1 MPITNSPYFG
11 SGQLTREQF
20 LFYEM
25 RTTARLL
32 QETSNHKEVMD
43 RIVNENLFQY
53 PTERSVRQMVRT
65 CLKRLEALEDVEL
78 VQAVAEQPSNTA
90 KQICLYSMMK
100 KYRLIWDFMITVIGS
115 KYRQQDFSF
124 SRRDVLAF
132 FMQLQEQDSYVAGW
146 SEGTV
151 KRIVSVLINMMVENE
166 YIDNFKSD
174 RLNPVL
180 ISRILEDAIRESRQ
194 EIALQAFNCFE

>member
-1 MPITNSPYFG
+1 MPTTNSPYFG
-11 SGQLTREQF
+11 SGQRTREQF

-32 QETSNHKEVMD
+32 QETSSHKEVID

-78 VQAVAEQPSNTA
+78 VQAIAEQPSNTA

-132 FMQLQEQDSYVAGW
+132 IMQLQEQDSYVAGW

-151 KRIVSVLINMMVENE
+151 KKIVSVLINMMVENE
-166 YIDNFKSD
+166 YINNFKSD

>member
-32 QETSNHKEVMD
+32 QETSSHKEVMD

-65 CLKRLEALEDVEL
+65 CLKRLEALEDAEL
-78 VQAVAEQPSNTA
+78 VKAIAEQPSNTA

-151 KRIVSVLINMMVENE
+151 KKIVSVLINMMVENE

>member
-65 CLKRLEALEDVEL
+65 CLKRLEALEDAEL
-78 VQAVAEQPSNTA
+78 VKAIAEQPSSTA

-115 KYRQQDFSF
+115 KYRQQDLSF

>member
-1 MPITNSPYFG
+1 MSTTNSPYYG

-32 QETSNHKEVMD
+32 QETSSHKEVMD

-65 CLKRLEALEDVEL
+65 CLKRLEALEDAEL
-78 VQAVAEQPSNTA
+78 VKAIAEQPSSTA

-115 KYRQQDFSF
+115 KYRRQDFSF

-151 KRIVSVLINMMVENE
+151 KRIVSVLINMLVENE